1 MKIIDI
7 GICIDNQDPEG
18 LGRIRY
24 VRYSTS
30 PGFIEGAMQS
40 YTSWDRSDLFTAI
53 PFLPTNINFIPEK
66 GQTVK
71 ILNYDT
77 DKETVNSEYI
87 AGPFT
92 TIHDFNAQTHS
103 AQLNKTS
110 YGVFAKDGPSVFNK
124 NGEYINKK
132 SEGSIAKT
140 TDYAVYG
147 KYGSDVVF
155 TENGLQLRG
164 GKLLSKKSA
173 SINNKVD
180 MVTTP
185 IMANKSSVLYL
196 KKFDKKQEF
205 KPNETIE
212 KRIESKDLKAI
223 IEYSV
228 NDFSST
234 TGSIDFFVY
243 LIGSFKDKDVKTYG
257 GIYKTNNPELYSV
270 PLLTGYTELITA
282 EVGSPTF
289 TISSQ
294 NGDIPT
300 YMLIRDTVKRIH
312 TSLNLKDIDSTLPH
326 AYEDLHP
333 FYFRPTNESKTR
345 TLTGG
350 DITNRTTIFNG
361 VKVNTNIEHGLVY
374 SETRFDPPLIEV
386 KKSEMVL
393 KDSSDN
399 MEQSFSALKSDKV
412 FLLSTDANVISNNP
426 IDFYKLDKYELTQE
440 NYLKDIEP
448 NTYSMVRGENLI
460 ILLRSIIE
468 LLNGHHHN
476 LMGPLVKGD
485 PNYIKLME
493 IFKTVEDDILNKSI
507 RIN

>member
-24 VRYSTS
+24 IRYSTS
-30 PGFIEGAMQS
+30 PGYIEGAIQN

-92 TIHDFNAQTHS
+92 TVHDFNAQTHS

-110 YGVFAKDGPSVFNK
+110 YGVFAKDSASIFNK
-124 NGEYINKK
+124 NGDYVNKK

-140 TDYAVYG
+140 SDYAVYG
-147 KYGSDVVF
+147 KYGSDVIF

-173 SINNKVD
+173 SITNKVD

-205 KPNETIE
+205 KPDETTE
-212 KRIESKDLKAI
+212 KKIESKDLKAI
-223 IEYSV
+223 IEYDVV
-228 NDFSST
+228 NFDTT
-234 TGSIDFFVY
+234 TGSIDFYVY
-243 LIGSFKDKDVKTYG
+243 LVGTFKNEDVRTYG
-257 GIYKTNNPELYSV
+257 GIYRTNNPELYSV
-270 PLLTGYTELITA
+270 PLLTGYTEQITN
-282 EVGSPTF
+282 EVGTPTF
-289 TISSQ
+289 TVS
-294 NGDIPT
+294 GPT
-300 YMLIRDTVKRIH
+300 NDVPTHILIRDTIKKIH
-312 TSLNLKDIDSTLPH
+312 TSLNLTDFDPTLPH
-326 AYEDLHP
+326 ALEDLHP

-345 TLTGG
+345 TLSSG
-350 DITNRTTIFNG
+350 DASNRTSIFNG
-361 VKVNTNIEHGLVY
+361 VKVNNSIEHGLVY
-374 SETRFDPPLIEV
+374 SETRFDPPMIEV
-386 KKSEMVL
+386 KKTEMIL
-393 KDSSDN
+393 KDSSEN
-399 MEQSFSALKSDKV
+399 IEQSFSALKSDKIY
-412 FLLSTDANVISNNP
+412 FLSTDASVVSNKP

-440 NYLKDIEP
+440 NYLKDVEP

-460 ILLRSIIE
+460 NLLRSIIE